1 MDVIE
6 VLIVDDHA
14 VLRAGLRMLLDAET
28 DIEVTGEA
36 QNGAMA
42 IEMVEDL
49 TPDVVVLDISMPGLS
64 GSDAISAILKGCPTT
79 KVLIL
84 TMHSD
89 VIYVRQMFQRGAKGY
104 VLKSAADTELITAI
118 RKVYTGGVYIE
129 SSLAGEF
136 VTDLLAM
143 PDASK
148 AGAPKPLS
156 DRELEVLKHIAYG
169 YSNRE
174 TAEKLHISV
183 KTVETHRRRIM
194 EKLEFATRAELV
206 RYAIQNG
213 ILTRS

>member
-1 MDVIE
+1 MATIK

-14 VLRAGLRMLLDAET
+14 VLRAGLRMLLDAEA
-28 DIEVTGEA
+28 DIEVIGEA

-64 GSDAISAILKGCPTT
+64 GSDAISVILKSCPTT

-143 PDASK
+143 PNSSK
-148 AGAPKPLS
+148 GGAPKSLS
-156 DRELEVLKHIAYG
+156 DRELEVLEHIAYG

-183 KTVETHRRRIM
+183 RTVETHRRRIM

>member
-1 MDVIE
+1 MAAIQ

-28 DIEVTGEA
+28 DIEVIGEA

-64 GSDAISAILKGCPTT
+64 GSDAISVILKGCPTT

-89 VIYVRQMFQRGAKGY
+89 VIYMRQMFQRGAKGY

-118 RKVYTGGVYIE
+118 RKVYGGGVYIE

-143 PDASK
+143 PNASK
-148 AGAPKPLS
+148 SGAPKALS
-156 DRELEVLKHIAYG
+156 DRELEVLEHIAYG

>member
-1 MDVIE
+1 MAIQ

-14 VLRAGLRMLLDAET
+14 VLRAGLRMLLDAES
-28 DIEVTGEA
+28 DIEVIGEA
-36 QNGAMA
+36 QNGATA
-42 IEMVEDL
+42 IQMVEDNP
-49 TPDVVVLDISMPGLS
+49 PDVVVLDISMPGLS
-64 GSDAISAILKGCPTT
+64 GSDAIGLILKSCPTT

-118 RKVYTGGVYIE
+118 RKVQEGGVYIE

-143 PDASK
+143 PTSGKGGAKK
-148 AGAPKPLS
+148 ALS
-156 DRELEVLKHIAYG
+156 DRELEVLEHIAYG

-213 ILTRS
+213 ILTRC

>member
-1 MDVIE
+1 MAIQ

-14 VLRAGLRMLLDAET
+14 VLRAGLRMLLDAER
-28 DIEVTGEA
+28 DIEVIGEA
-36 QNGAMA
+36 QNGATA
-42 IEMVEDL
+42 IQMVEDRP
-49 TPDVVVLDISMPGLS
+49 PDVVVLDISMPGLS
-64 GSDAISAILKGCPTT
+64 GSDAIGLILRSCPTT
-79 KVLIL
+79 KILIL

-118 RKVYTGGVYIE
+118 RKVHEGGVYIE

-143 PDASK
+143 PTAGK
-148 AGAPKPLS
+148 GGAPRPLS
-156 DRELEVLKHIAYG
+156 DRELEVLEHIAYG

-194 EKLEFATRAELV
+194 DKLEFATRAELV

-213 ILTRS
+213 ILTRC

>member
-1 MDVIE
+1 MAIQ

-14 VLRAGLRMLLDAET
+14 VLRAGLRMLLDAES
-28 DIEVTGEA
+28 DIEVIGEA
-36 QNGAMA
+36 QKGATA
-42 IEMVEDL
+42 IQMVEDNP
-49 TPDVVVLDISMPGLS
+49 PDVVVLDISMPGLS
-64 GSDAISAILKGCPTT
+64 GSDAIGLILKSCPTT

-118 RKVYTGGVYIE
+118 RKVQEGGVYIE

-143 PDASK
+143 PTSGKGGSK
-148 AGAPKPLS
+148 KALS
-156 DRELEVLKHIAYG
+156 DRELEVLEHIAYG

-194 EKLEFATRAELV
+194 QKLEFATRAELV

-213 ILTRS
+213 ILTRC

>member
-1 MDVIE
+1 MAVIQ

-28 DIEVTGEA
+28 DIEVIGEA

-64 GSDAISAILKGCPTT
+64 GSDAISTILKGCPTT

-89 VIYVRQMFQRGAKGY
+89 VIYVRQMFQRGSKGY

-118 RKVYTGGVYIE
+118 RKVYGGGVYIE

-143 PDASK
+143 PNSSK
-148 AGAPKPLS
+148 GGAPKALS
-156 DRELEVLKHIAYG
+156 ARELEVLEHIAYG